1 MNTFLTGAALS
12 VTRWWT
18 RDYTIGT
25 PHSFARARRAEID
38 ADLWEFERDLR
49 QTAGGATTTWARL
62 LLGVPDDLSWRLE
75 HGVRGRAVLWSGPAM
90 LVLLVSV
97 FWLVSSVQ
105 ARDVPLP
112 PPPSLFVNVA
122 PRLPPSPP
130 PPPRRPR
137 S

>member
-1 MNTFLTGAALS
+1 MSTFLTGAALR

-18 RDYTIGT
+18 RAYTIGT
-25 PHSFARARRAEID
+25 PHRFAGARRAEIE
-38 ADLWEFERDLR
+38 ADLWEFERDLQ
-49 QTAGGATTTWARL
+49 QTAGGATAAWARL

-75 HGVRGRAVLWSGPAM
+75 HGVRGRAVLWSGPVV

-112 PPPSLFVNVA
+112 PPPPLFMNEA
-122 PRLPPSPP
+122 PRLPPRPP
-130 PPPRRPR
+130 PQRPR

>member
-1 MNTFLTGAALS
+1 MSTFLTGATLS

-18 RDYTIGT
+18 RAYTIGT

-49 QTAGGATTTWARL
+49 QTAGGATTAWARL

-75 HGVRGRAVLWSGPAM
+75 HGVRGRAVLWSGPVV

-97 FWLVSSVQ
+97 FWFVSSVQ

-112 PPPSLFVNVA
+112 PPPSLIMNAA
-122 PRLPPSPP
+122 PRLPPPPP